1 MATREITYGEAVNE
15 AIRLEM
21 RRDQTV
27 IIMGEDIAVA
37 AGRPQFEDAWGG
49 PFRASRGLIQEFGPT
64 RVLDTPISEMGSPEP
79 RWARP

>member
-27 IIMGEDIAVA
+27 IIMGEDIAGA